1 MGFAVVETTDD
12 AVILDRKGELLPEL
26 AANKRAEG
34 LDLLFLAVVNIVA
47 MRSNLLKSVLPSPR
61 PPGSLME
68 RGRGGG
74 GGGRLVCCACSVH
87 K

>member
-1 MGFAVVETTDD
+1 MVETTDD

-26 AANKRAEG
+26 TANKRAEG
-34 LDLLFLAVVNIVA
+34 LDLLFLAVVNIA
-47 MRSNLLKSVLPSPR
+47 ARRSNLLMPV
-61 PPGSLME
+61 PPDPPPPAGGLME

-74 GGGRLVCCACSVH
+74 GGSPRLLRSVR